1 MKVLIV
7 GLPYFAKNLKRD
19 LTEFDPSNK
28 YYFLD
33 TYYNKW
39 DRIKALFLIPRMDV
53 VYSINGTL
61 GTSKVFDLALKLK
74 KKLMI
79 TWVGTD
85 VLKAKKLK
93 EVNQAFLNKAN
104 HYCEVEWIQQELL
117 ELKVNAKVLNFFNFK
132 ETKKPSFPEGNQ
144 LHVLSYISKGREDY
158 YGWNEVLE
166 AAKQLP
172 EVQFTIVGTDK
183 EENLPDN
190 LKCLGWVKDM
200 DAQFENCHCT
210 IRFVE
215 HDGLSGFVLE
225 SLYRGK
231 YVVYSEKLNHC
242 LQAKSTE
249 DIIEKLKNLS
259 DSLNQQTLSINSS
272 GIEFVKENFNTD
284 FILSELI
291 EEFKR

>member
-183 EENLPDN
+183 EENLPEN
-190 LKCLGWVKDM
+190 LKCLGWVEDM

-242 LQAKSTE
+242 LHAKSTE